1 MIRVLCYSNDMK
13 LCPILGPTLG
23 PGYELI
29 LESNKSTLIQTIADG
44 RPDVVILD
52 FDSSYGSL
60 EDGFEVFDSV
70 VKSHIPVVVMTDDA
84 RRSATLEMIQLGAY
98 DFFRKPFS
106 LMELRVVLG
115 RAYERVA
122 LKRELEGAKNKLQA
136 VSACDRLVGSSPPA
150 QVVYNQRA
158 GSLTSTRQYSFAARA
173 ARERN

>member
-13 LCPILGPTLG
+13 LRPILGPTLG
-23 PGYELI
+23 PGYELT
-29 LESNKSTLIQTIADG
+29 LESDKSALKQTIADG
-44 RPDVVILD
+44 RTDVVILD

-84 RRSATLEMIQLGAY
+84 RRSATLEMIQMGAY

-136 VSACDRLVGSSPPA
+136 VSCL
-150 QVVYNQRA
+150 
-158 GSLTSTRQYSFAARA
+158 
-173 ARERN
+173 